1 MSFDDFL
8 QEASFTNLNW
18 NGSSGKLRVRAGGE
32 QNELKLPQTF
42 VVDPKTSQYGWRA
55 WVPQPEGNK
64 KPFDQRVSFTEK
76 MPAKSA
82 DSTVAA
88 LEAKTF
94 FFQCYQDDWDDLAS
108 GVIEWAADQKTVFKQ
123 LIPLGRELQK
133 LLEPNRAAQAVQ
145 VTITGSEKVGVNNN
159 PAPAFSMKLVK
170 RPAAFDEAS
179 ETSAPIDDGD
189 FG

>member
-8 QEASFTNLNW
+8 QEASFINLNW

-94 FFQCYQDDWDDLAS
+94 FFQCHQDNWDDFAS

-123 LIPLGRELQK
+123 LVPLGRELQK
-133 LLEPNRAAQAVQ
+133 IPEAERSKKAVQ

-159 PAPAFSMKLVK
+159 PAPAFTMKVVN
-170 RPAAFDEAS
+170 RPAAFDES
-179 ETSAPIDDGD
+179 PETSAPSDDGD

>member
-64 KPFDQRVSFTEK
+64 KPFDASHATPVVLSRVYGL
-76 MPAKSA
+76 SA
-82 DSTVAA
+82 PQEPPSQPP
-88 LEAKTF
+88 TF
-94 FFQCYQDDWDDLAS
+94 
-108 GVIEWAADQKTVFKQ
+108 
-123 LIPLGRELQK
+123 
-133 LLEPNRAAQAVQ
+133 
-145 VTITGSEKVGVNNN
+145 
-159 PAPAFSMKLVK
+159 
-170 RPAAFDEAS
+170 EAS
-179 ETSAPIDDGD
+179 AVRQDHSPSRSST
-189 FG
+189 F